1 MRSLLLAFVGGSC
14 ALGRGRPFG
23 SEVFLGHC
31 VVNAR
36 PWVID
41 RGLDLLAEPAVM
53 GGGVVGALMRSEAVA
68 LRLPAGLPTEAP
80 GANWAVLTR
89 YWTMPSSFR

>member
-1 MRSLLLAFVGGSC
+1 
-14 ALGRGRPFG
+14 
-23 SEVFLGHC
+23 
-31 VVNAR
+31 
-36 PWVID
+36 
-41 RGLDLLAEPAVM
+41 M

-68 LRLPAGLPTEAP
+68 LRLPAGLPTVAP